1 MTDCTERTRQN
12 LLLLAWFSPA
22 FPVGGFAFSHGLE
35 WAQETGAVT
44 SRATLET
51 WLADVLSNGSGRTDA
66 ILLAATW
73 RAATQADIPAL
84 TDILD
89 LAAALQPS
97 AERFLEAS
105 VQGTAFLQVV
115 KAAYPSPALETIT
128 APPLALARLT
138 LPVAAGLCGAAHGIA
153 LEALIVAYL
162 AGFVANLSSAA
173 VRLGIVGQTDGQ
185 RIIAALHPGL
195 AATAEA
201 ASRATLDD
209 LGSATLRA
217 DLFSLQHETQYSR
230 LFRS

>member
-1 MTDCTERTRQN
+1 MLHAAVQAEELIDGVDCKQEMLFVCRGPIPDP
-12 LLLLAWFSPA
+12 PA
-22 FPVGGFAFSHGLE
+22 
-35 WAQETGAVT
+35 
-44 SRATLET
+44 
-51 WLADVLSNGSGRTDA
+51 
-66 ILLAATW
+66 
-73 RAATQADIPAL
+73 
-84 TDILD
+84 
-89 LAAALQPS
+89 PS
-97 AERFLEAS
+97 EP
-105 VQGTAFLQVV
+105 
-115 KAAYPSPALETIT
+115 PSPPPPSQPD